1 MHQGLWKYLG
11 MNSRLMLQSQSPNA
25 NVSRVGI
32 IKGEGNLETVGMNF
46 WNVIQSALDTKYCSN
61 TENSNFQVVIFG
73 IDNCEI

>member
-11 MNSRLMLQSQSPNA
+11 MNSRLMLQSQSPNG

-32 IKGEGNLETVGMNF
+32 IKDEGNLETVGMNF

-61 TENSNFQVVIFG
+61 TERIQISKLLYLV
-73 IDNCEI
+73 